1 MGGYAIINVLML
13 KQKVRN
19 LLHIKSV
26 PGAIAVGALLVV
38 SLVYGGHLYAD
49 QFDEQIKQLQQEKA
63 VSQQA
68 ADRFKVQANSYRD
81 AVDKLQIQID
91 GTNQAILDNQRQ
103 SDEVQNQLVEA
114 QANLDKQKKILGE
127 NIRTMYLEGEIS
139 TLEILASS
147 NNLSDFV
154 DKQQYRNAVQNK
166 VKSTVD
172 KINELKVQLQ
182 EKQRSLTALIKE
194 KQYQKD
200 QLDANQNEQ
209 SQLLA
214 YTAGQKAQYDAQ
226 VKQTSS
232 RINELRRQQSA
243 AYARLIGS
251 GGRSPVG
258 SSITYKNMEVSNCG
272 GGYRYCGYGLD
283 AWVSDAWGL
292 GYARECVHYV
302 ADALTRRG
310 YYIPAGLFGG
320 RGNANQWANTIR
332 GVATIDDNPTPGSVV
347 YMPIGP
353 LGHVAMVESYPEDGW
368 IKVSQMNFPSGRYSE
383 MDLKVTSNLQF
394 YHFSQ

>member
-1 MGGYAIINVLML
+1 M
-13 KQKVRN
+13 
-19 LLHIKSV
+19 
-26 PGAIAVGALLVV
+26 PGAFLAGGLLLL
-38 SLVYGGHLYAD
+38 SLIGGGFVYAD
-49 QFDEQIKQLQQEKA
+49 QFDEQIKQLQQEKVTA
-63 VSQQA
+63 QQI

-91 GTNQAILDNQRQ
+91 STNQAILDNQRQ
-103 SDEVQNQLVEA
+103 SDEVQNQLAEA

-127 NIRTMYLEGEIS
+127 NIRAMYLEGEIS

-147 NNLSDFV
+147 RDLSEFV
-154 DKQQYRNAVQNK
+154 DKQQYRNAVQDK
-166 VKSTVD
+166 VKTTVD
-172 KINELKVQLQ
+172 KINALKVELQ
-182 EKQRSLTALIKE
+182 EKQRQLLALIKE
-194 KQYQKD
+194 KQYQKA

-209 SQLLA
+209 NQLLA
-214 YTAGQKAQYDAQ
+214 YSAGQKAQYDAQ
-226 VKQTSS
+226 VRQTSL
-232 RINELRRQQSA
+232 RIAELRRQQAA

-251 GGRSPVG
+251 GGSSPVG

-272 GGYRYCGYGLD
+272 GGYRYCGYSLD

-310 YYIPAGLFGG
+310 YYIPPGLFAG
-320 RGNANQWANTIR
+320 RGNANEWAGTIR

-353 LGHVAMVESYPEDGW
+353 LGHVGMVESYPEDGW
-368 IKVSQMNFPSGRYSE
+368 IRVSQMNFPSARYSE